1 MDEGD
6 PNRTWPFDPLDSTSG
21 RKKRTMHPR
30 NSPGAIQQAWD
41 RLTADYTQHTGPV
54 GRRAPL
60 ARTELSVIL
69 REIYAGR
76 AHDILDAGGG
86 GGYHAVKL
94 AAAGHNVTIV
104 DLSAEMLAVARQ
116 RVAQANLKERVECI
130 QGDIRHMDRIPDAA
144 FDVVVACGTVVSD
157 CGDPSAAL
165 GEFARV
171 LRPGGKT
178 CVSLRTPR
186 SLDLHGEK
194 DSEHSEPGVVR
205 GHQAFDWHLFDHAGA
220 ERVFVEAGLTPLC
233 AVPVGC
239 ETPPETDNR
248 RIMAAY
254 VRRHLDLTDDA
265 EALQNAVELML
276 VARKPA
282 D

>member
-1 MDEGD
+1 MQ
-6 PNRTWPFDPLDSTSG
+6 
-21 RKKRTMHPR
+21 PR
-30 NSPGAIQQAWD
+30 NSPAAIQQAWD

-60 ARTELSVIL
+60 ARIELSVIL
-69 REIYAGR
+69 REVYAGR
-76 AHDILDAGGG
+76 VHEILDAGGG

-130 QGDIRHMDRIPDAA
+130 QGDIRRMDRIPDAA

-171 LRPGGKT
+171 LRPSGKT

-186 SLDLHGEK
+186 SLDPDGER
-194 DSEHSEPGVVR
+194 DSGPAEPGVVR
-205 GHQAFDWHLFDHAGA
+205 GHHAFDWHLFDHAGA
-220 ERVFVEAGLTPLC
+220 ERVFVEAGLTPFC

-239 ETPPETDNR
+239 ETPPQTDNR

-254 VRRHLDLTDDA
+254 VRKHLDLTDDA
-265 EALQNAVELML
+265 EALENAVELMM
-276 VARKPA
+276 VAQKPPRLRRKQVTRHEV
-282 D
+282 